1 MKDERIRSPLL
12 PGGDLIAALFDR
24 RVMTLADRGGASN
37 LIGDRWADIAAAHA
51 ATWSGSGRVV
61 TSSDGESFP
70 IVRVDRLDA
79 TPRIASL
86 ASKRGLQN
94 PDLLLIG
101 QRGTRQALQA
111 VDAKFSVE
119 TARAKQVSA
128 DVVLGLLGLRE
139 VLPELLPGLGNDF
152 EIEPGLFLCPDYP
165 LTHLMLR
172 RRQGIVRTTVR
183 ADEVA
188 FVPAPPGQFWDGVEG
203 TTLIDVLA
211 NVDDLPVRPD
221 TSLLAGVYYF
231 RLARAVVGFWLDAT
245 RPLLAF
251 NDSVKVDEVAIR
263 AEAMRRASAATS
275 AIALILDWDA
285 DVQTVRNQRAAVD
298 QAVGLPIPGRDLR
311 PMIERIAASVEGE
324 APSMNQVRRRLG
336 AWYRAELRERV
347 GPITPPVDD
356 MRTTLRQLTA
366 AARDLAPQAAPE
378 LRRIV
383 MELMRQDQEPIAD
396 PVVDNLNASPVT
408 TNPEVTLPSPI
419 AMREGL
425 GVGESRSKLT

>member
-1 MKDERIRSPLL
+1 MKDDRIRSPRL

-37 LIGDRWADIAAAHA
+37 LIGDRWADFAAAHA
-51 ATWSGSGRVV
+51 ATWPGSGRVV
-61 TSSDGESFP
+61 TSPEGEAFP

-94 PDLLLIG
+94 PDMLLIG

-119 TARAKQVSA
+119 TARAKQVSP
-128 DVVLGLLGLRE
+128 DVVLGLLGIRDL
-139 VLPELLPGLGNDF
+139 LPELLPGLGSDF

-165 LTHLMLR
+165 LTHLMLH

-188 FVPAPPGQFWDGVEG
+188 FVPAPPDQFWEGVEG
-203 TTLIDVLA
+203 ATLIDVLA
-211 NVDDLPVRPD
+211 NVDKLPVRPAA
-221 TSLLAGVYYF
+221 SLLAGVYYF
-231 RLARAVVGFWLDAT
+231 RLARAAVGFWLDAT

-251 NDSVKVDEVAIR
+251 NDDVTVNEAAIH
-263 AEAMRRASAATS
+263 AEATRRAAAATS

-311 PMIERIAASVEGE
+311 PMIERIAASIEGE

-347 GPITPPVDD
+347 GPITPPVID
-356 MRTTLRQLTA
+356 MGTTLRQLTA
-366 AARDLAPQAAPE
+366 AARELAPQAEPE

-383 MELMRQDQEPIAD
+383 LELMAQNEVLVRYSAVNNQ
-396 PVVDNLNASPVT
+396 SPPPGT
-408 TNPEVTLPSPI
+408 PPDDTFPSSI
-419 AMREGL
+419 AMGERL
-425 GVGESRSKLT
+425 GVMESDSKLS